1 MVPKGSILVHCGEP
15 RSQELESNACDSWI
29 YQWRYSLALWY
40 PMIDDSPEDVHFPA
54 LELVVSSMPHAHFY
68 AACVPKLEHI
78 RSESCSHRAHALG
91 RGRNHPRQHHS
102 FFSVDPG

>member
-1 MVPKGSILVHCGEP
+1 M
-15 RSQELESNACDSWI
+15 
-29 YQWRYSLALWY
+29 ALWY
-40 PMIDDSPEDVHFPA
+40 PMIDDSPKDVHFPA

-68 AACVPKLEHI
+68 AACVPKLKHI